1 MQYSNATMRSP
12 TLLAFLFS
20 LATPSFGSVQ
30 LGTRASIPGAWSL
43 VQHGTTGVSGMQL
56 AVVSETKAII
66 YDKVEHNPLT
76 VNGHVAWAVELDLNT
91 QAVRALNP
99 LSNSWCATGSFLGN
113 GTLVNSGGNPVVITG
128 EYNSTLPFLIDGLK
142 QSLGANGLQGLR
154 LFTPCTDGTCD
165 VYENPT
171 RIRLSSARW
180 YPASVRIE
188 DGSIIIFG
196 GSVSG
201 GFINSAGAN
210 NPSYE
215 FFPPK
220 NINGFNGL
228 KIPSKFLTDTLNGN
242 QFPNLVTLPDG
253 TLFVSANQAAMILNW
268 KTNTETRLPGIPN
281 GVRISS
287 PFSAGHVLL
296 PLSPANNYT
305 PEIMICG
312 GSTVSDKVAASS
324 ISSQAATSA
333 QCIRM
338 VLNAAGIAAG
348 WKVETMPQGRIMV
361 DMVLLP
367 DGRVMLVN
375 GALTGVA
382 GYGNVGNQVGQSNA
396 DNPAFTPVIYDP
408 AAPAGSRFSTSGLV
422 ASTIPRLYHSTAT
435 LTPNGTVMLAGSN
448 PNNDVTTVKYPTEYR
463 LEFFSP
469 PYMNVARPSYTGLPA
484 IINYNATFN
493 LSVTLPANT
502 INVTVVLM
510 DLGFATHG
518 VHMDQRLV
526 QLVSTLSADKK
537 TLTVKAPPTGPI
549 YPPGPAYLYVVTAAG
564 APSFGHKTLVGTGA
578 SPPVDEAAIANMLS
592 KTPGPSVVPA
602 FQGLAPS
609 SGEGSDVAT
618 AVIPA

>member
-1 MQYSNATMRSP
+1 MQYSLRYAPLCTFLVSVLSHVSYAMGSGQLYAR
-12 TLLAFLFS
+12 AFV
-20 LATPSFGSVQ
+20 P
-30 LGTRASIPGAWSL
+30 GTWSL
-43 VQHGTTGVSGMQL
+43 VQKGTTGVSGMQL

-91 QAVRALNP
+91 QQVRALSP
-99 LSNSWCATGSFLGN
+99 LSNSWCATGSFIGN
-113 GTLVNSGGNPVVITG
+113 GTLINSGGNPVVITG
-128 EYNSTLPFLIDGLK
+128 
-142 QSLGANGLQGLR
+142 ANGLQGLR
-154 LFTPCTDGTCD
+154 MFTPCTDGTCD

-180 YPASVRIE
+180 YPSSVRIE

-196 GSVSG
+196 GSVAG
-201 GFINSAGAN
+201 GFINAAGIN

-215 FFPPK
+215 FYPPK

-242 QFPNLVTLPDG
+242 HFPNLVYLPDG
-253 TLFVSANQAAMILNW
+253 TIFVSANQAAMILNW

-281 GVRISS
+281 GVRVSS

-296 PLSPANNYT
+296 PLSSANNYT

-312 GSTVSDKVAASS
+312 GSTVSDRVSANS
-324 ISSQAATSA
+324 ISSQAPTSN

-361 DMVLLP
+361 DMILLP

-375 GALTGVA
+375 GAGTGVA

-408 AAPAGSRFSTSGLV
+408 AAPAGSRFSTAGLV
-422 ASTIPRLYHSTAT
+422 ASTIPRMYHSTAT

-448 PNNDVTTVKYPTEYR
+448 PNDDVSTVKYATEYR

-469 PYMNVARPSYTGLPA
+469 PYMNVARPLYTGLPA
-484 IINYNATFN
+484 TINYNVALN
-493 LSVTLPANT
+493 LAVTLPANT
-502 INVTVVLM
+502 SNVTVALM

-526 QLVSTLSADKK
+526 YLVSTLSADKK
-537 TLTVKAPPTGPI
+537 TLTVKAPPTAAH
-549 YPPGPAYLYVVTAAG
+549 YPPGPAYLYVVTDTG

-592 KTPGPSVVPA
+592 KTTGPSVVPG
-602 FQGLAPS
+602 FQAMAPS
-609 SGEGSDVAT
+609 EGDGSNVAT
-618 AVIPA
+618 AVIPAR

>member
-1 MQYSNATMRSP
+1 MQRSLRTRSFFP
-12 TLLAFLFS
+12 LLAGILSFASHVRGLGQVDPRASVAGTWS
-20 LATPSFGSVQ
+20 LAQKGHGPPVNQ
-30 LGTRASIPGAWSL
+30 L
-43 VQHGTTGVSGMQL
+43 TTILLS
-56 AVVSETKAII
+56 
-66 YDKVEHNPLT
+66 EHNALT

-91 QAVRALNP
+91 QQVRALNP
-99 LSNSWCATGSFLGN
+99 LSNSWCATGSFVGN
-113 GTLVNSGGNPVVITG
+113 GTLINSGGNPIVIT
-128 EYNSTLPFLIDGLK
+128 
-142 QSLGANGLQGLR
+142 GANGLQGLR
-154 LFTPCTDGTCD
+154 QFTPCTDGTCD
-165 VYENPT
+165 VYENPN
-171 RIRLSSARW
+171 RIRLTSARW
-180 YPASVRIE
+180 YPSSVRIE

-196 GSVSG
+196 GSVAG
-201 GFINSAGAN
+201 GFINSAGIN

-215 FFPPK
+215 FYPPK

-242 QFPNLVTLPDG
+242 HFPNLVTLPDG
-253 TLFVSANQAAMILNW
+253 TLFVSANTGAMILNW

-296 PLSPANNYT
+296 PLSPSNNYT

-312 GSTVSDKVAASS
+312 GSTVSDKVSASS
-324 ISSQAATSA
+324 ISSQAATSS

-348 WKVETMPQGRIMV
+348 WKVEQMPQGRIMV
-361 DMVLLP
+361 DMILLP

-375 GALTGVA
+375 GATTGVA

-408 AAPAGSRFSTSGLV
+408 AAPAGSRFSTAGLV
-422 ASTIPRLYHSTAT
+422 ASTIPRLYHATAS

-463 LEFFSP
+463 RVLEFYSP

-484 IINYNATFN
+484 TINYNVTFN
-493 LSVTLPANT
+493 LAVTLPANT
-502 INVTVVLM
+502 INVTVALM

-526 QLVSTLSADKK
+526 QLVSTLSSDKK
-537 TLTVKAPPTGPI
+537 TLTVKAPPTGAI
-549 YPPGPAYLYVVTAAG
+549 YPPGPAYLYVVTDTG
-564 APSFGHKTLVGTGA
+564 APSFGHKTIVGTGA
-578 SPPVDEAAIANMLS
+578 SPPVDQAAITNLLS
-592 KTPGPSVVPA
+592 KTAGTSVVPG
-602 FQGLAPS
+602 FQAMAPS
-609 SGEGSDVAT
+609 SGDGSNVAT

>member
-1 MQYSNATMRSP
+1 MMSKHTMPRLQLLLSA
-12 TLLAFLFS
+12 LAFHFS
-20 LATPSFGSVQ
+20 TALCKLDA
-30 LGTRASIPGAWSL
+30 RASIPGAWSL
-43 VQHGTTGVSGMQL
+43 VQQGTTGVSGMQL
-56 AVVSETKAII
+56 AITSETTAII

-76 VNGHVAWAVELDLNT
+76 VNGHVAWAVELNINT
-91 QAVRALNP
+91 QQVRALNP

-128 EYNSTLPFLIDGLK
+128 AS
-142 QSLGANGLQGLR
+142 GLQGLR
-154 LFTPCTDGTCD
+154 LFTPCSTGTCD

-171 RIRLSSARW
+171 RIRLTSARW
-180 YPASVRIE
+180 YPSSVRIQ

-196 GSVSG
+196 GYVNG
-201 GFINSAGAN
+201 GFINNAGMN

-228 KIPSKFLTDTLNGN
+228 KIPSQFLKDTLNGN
-242 QFPNLVTLPDG
+242 HFPNLVLLPDG
-253 TLFVSANQAAMILNW
+253 TLFVSANQQAMILNW
-268 KTNTETRLPGIPN
+268 QTNTETRLPGIPN

-296 PLSPANNYT
+296 PLSPSNNYT

-312 GSTVSDKVAASS
+312 GSTISDTEAASS
-324 ISSQAATSA
+324 ISSQAPTSA

-338 VLNAAGIAAG
+338 VLNTAGIAKG
-348 WKVETMPQGRIMV
+348 WAVETMPQGRIML

-367 DGRVMLVN
+367 DGRVMIVN
-375 GALTGVA
+375 GAQTGVA
-382 GYGNVGNQVGQSNA
+382 GYGNVGNQIGQSNA
-396 DNPAFTPVIYDP
+396 DNPAFLPVIYDP
-408 AAPAGSRFSTSGLV
+408 AAPAGSRFSTAGLV

-469 PYMNVARPSYTGLPA
+469 PYMNVPRPSYTGLPA
-484 IINYNATFN
+484 TINYNVSFN
-493 LSVTLPANT
+493 LAVTLPANT
-502 INVTVVLM
+502 TNVTVALM
-510 DLGFATHG
+510 DLGFQTHG

-537 TLTVKAPPTGPI
+537 TLTVHAPPTSSI
-549 YPPGPAYLYVVTAAG
+549 YPPGPAYLYVVTNSG
-564 APSFGHKTLVGTGA
+564 APSFGHKTIVGTGA
-578 SPPVDEAAIANMLS
+578 SPPVDQAAIANMLANTS
-592 KTPGPSVVPA
+592 GPSA
-602 FQGLAPS
+602 AAQAATFQAMAPS